1 MSPRPL
7 ELFDLPKLPRYRSEI
22 LSLDCERV
30 LTRGNPLK
38 AVNFLAHLNPTR
50 RIYTAIANNKEIDGL
65 VGSIHHREGET
76 FARLTYLAPASA
88 ANDENASLALIE
100 HLLKQAKEWQ
110 AYQVLAE
117 IDEDSP
123 LFRPLRQSGFSV
135 YGRQRIWNLS
145 NIPLPGDTPS
155 FWRKQKS
162 VDTIAIQSLQRQIIP
177 PLLQQIE
184 SFTDTRRGM
193 LWSNGE
199 ILAYLSISY
208 GSSGIFLRPLFHP
221 NTDHVGEKLLS
232 LLENLP
238 NRRERPIYLCVRS
251 YQAWIEI
258 ILEELGA
265 KAGPRQVVMVK
276 HLVNVQRSEK
286 TVPAGT
292 DTAWANPA
300 APIRST
306 EFRKE
311 K

>member
-7 ELFDLPKLPRYRSEI
+7 ELFDLPKLPRYRSEV

-30 LTRGNPLK
+30 LTRGNPLR

-50 RIYTAIANNKEIDGL
+50 HIYTAVTDNGEKDTLI
-65 VGSIHHREGET
+65 GSIHHRESET

-88 ANDENASLALIE
+88 IDGNDLSIALIE
-100 HLLKQAKEWQ
+100 NLVAQAKDWR

-117 IDEDSP
+117 IEEDSP
-123 LFRPLRQSGFSV
+123 LFSALRQSGFSV
-135 YGRQRIWNLS
+135 YGRQRIWDLS
-145 NIPLPGDTPS
+145 NIHLSDKATS
-155 FWRKQKS
+155 FWRKRKD

-184 SFTDTRRGM
+184 NFADAKRGVICT
-193 LWSNGE
+193 NDE
-199 ILAYLSISY
+199 ILAYISTSY
-208 GSSGIFLRPLFHP
+208 GASGIFLRPLLHP
-221 NTDHVGEKLLS
+221 NTDHVREKLLA
-232 LLENLP
+232 LLQYLP
-238 NRRERPIYLCVRS
+238 NRRERPVYLCVRS
-251 YQAWIEI
+251 YQAWIEPF
-258 ILEELGA
+258 LEEMQA
-265 KAGPRQVVMVK
+265 DVGPRQVVMVK
-276 HLVNVQRSEK
+276 HLVNVQRTEK
-286 TVPAGT
+286 TLPAGT